1 MPSSSGILN
10 CLALIYGAVVKVRN
24 TLYDL
29 GVLNIHKV
37 PLLVVSVGNIESGGT
52 GKTPF
57 TMALADGLF
66 QRGRKVSIIT
76 RGYKG
81 TLKGPVLVEHNHLG
95 EEVGDEA
102 LLMSRLMK
110 VPVIKSPDR
119 VKGALF
125 ARAYLGSEIIV
136 LDDGFQHRRLHR
148 DLDIVLVSRDVK
160 GEKLL
165 PAGTLREPAT
175 SLKRANVIVA
185 LKGADYN
192 GLKAELIPSALV
204 DLHGNTSGLELVSG
218 KRVLAFCAIGRPEH
232 FIAMLHGLGADVD
245 GLVFKDH
252 HSYTLSDVRDIMD
265 RSAGRDLVVTT
276 EKDLVKITP
285 VWFTGITEKLFAV
298 RVGIEMPGL
307 AGMLDEIEQLAENS
321 RFPG

>member
-1 MPSSSGILN
+1 MPFSSGMLD

-37 PLLVVSVGNIESGGT
+37 PLLVVSVGNIEAGGT

-81 TLKGPVLVEHNHLG
+81 TLKGPVLVEHHHLS

-110 VPVIKSPDR
+110 VPVVKSPDR

-125 ARAYLGSEIIV
+125 ARAYLGSEIVV

-165 PAGTLREPAT
+165 PAGTLREHAT

-192 GLKAELIPSALV
+192 GLQGRV
-204 DLHGNTSGLELVSG
+204 DTVGPCGSSR
-218 KRVLAFCAIGRPEH
+218 KYF
-232 FIAMLHGLGADVD
+232 
-245 GLVFKDH
+245 
-252 HSYTLSDVRDIMD
+252 
-265 RSAGRDLVVTT
+265 RS
-276 EKDLVKITP
+276 
-285 VWFTGITEKLFAV
+285 
-298 RVGIEMPGL
+298 
-307 AGMLDEIEQLAENS
+307 
-321 RFPG
+321 